1 MGVEI
6 LIGDQEGLIELVKS
20 EPRVTNRRY
29 DIMEMPDGRVN
40 PADILSAE
48 ALGQENGQ
56 SRQNQDIWSG
66 WSRVSGQRAQVRD
79 VWDWGH
85 LCGNSGSVA

>member
-40 PADILSAE
+40 PADILNAE
-48 ALGQENGQ
+48 GLGQENGH
-56 SRQNQDIWSG
+56 SRHNQDIWSG
-66 WSRVSGQRAQVRD
+66 WSRVSGQEST
-79 VWDWGH
+79 G
-85 LCGNSGSVA
+85 

>member
-40 PADILSAE
+40 PADILNAE
-48 ALGQENGQ
+48 ALGQENGH
-56 SRQNQDIWSG
+56 SRHNQDMWSG
-66 WSRVSGQRAQVRD
+66 CSGVSGQESR
-79 VWDWGH
+79 G
-85 LCGNSGSVA
+85 